1 MALVELAVKE
11 DNRPVGMPRFGRGFC
26 LPKQGI
32 RAYNLRPHGRAVL
45 MQSDFQLGT
54 WRVQPQ
60 LNRLACE
67 RRTIRLE
74 PKMMGVLVCLAQHS
88 GEVVSKEQIV
98 QEVWQGTFVTDDV
111 LIRCVSEL
119 RKAFGDNAVAPVVI
133 ETIPKRGYRLLPPVI
148 AISSSSHP
156 QHPSQPEFVD
166 SIAVLPFENSGSDP
180 EMEYLSE
187 GVAETII
194 NRLSRLQNLRVVPRT
209 TTFQYKRR
217 PLNLIQI
224 GKELRVRLVLTG
236 YIARRGDRLTVG
248 AELIEAERE
257 SQLWGQTYGRNIE
270 EILAIE
276 EAIARKIPDYLHF
289 PLTDVERRQVAKRST
304 ESRDAYHLYLKA
316 VYFAY
321 KYTPEGFGK
330 GLDYC
335 RKAIE
340 ADPVYAD
347 AYAAL
352 SYLYSLLG
360 AFDVV
365 PALEAFPRA
374 RAAAL
379 KALEIDN
386 NLSDA
391 HAVLGFVKLAHDW
404 NLPDAEAE
412 LRRAIEIGPNLPG
425 GHYAYSHWWLAKG
438 LPQKAIEEALR
449 AIDLDPL
456 SLPKNYHLGAVYY
469 FAHNYDA
476 AIAQLHKT
484 SELDPSFVI
493 AHNLLAI
500 NYALKGLSSDALAE
514 ANKAN
519 SLSPGLYARLTLG
532 RVCAI
537 VGDYSEAREILT
549 EAERMSRPPN
559 YSRAFWC
566 AMVYALLAEPDQA
579 FAWLEKACIAREP
592 ALIYLN
598 HFSDFNSLHDDPRF
612 LDLLSRIGLAGQAIF
627 ATNTSVLETPGRNA

>member
-1 MALVELAVKE
+1 
-11 DNRPVGMPRFGRGFC
+11 
-26 LPKQGI
+26 
-32 RAYNLRPHGRAVL
+32 
-45 MQSDFQLGT
+45 MQSDFQLGA

-60 LNRLACE
+60 LNRLACDV
-67 RRTIRLE
+67 RTVRLE
-74 PKMMGVLVCLAQHS
+74 PKMMGVLLCLAQRS
-88 GEVVSKEQIV
+88 GDVVSKDQIV

-111 LIRCVSEL
+111 LIRCISEL
-119 RKAFGDNAVAPVVI
+119 RKAFGDNAGRHAVI
-133 ETIPKRGYRLLPPVI
+133 ETIPKKGYRLLLPVTVVSYSDQSPG
-148 AISSSSHP
+148 SSSGP
-156 QHPSQPEFVD
+156 VD
-166 SIAVLPFENSGSDP
+166 SIAVLPFENSASDP

-187 GVAETII
+187 GLAETII

-209 TTFQYKRR
+209 TTFQYKRK
-217 PLNLIQI
+217 PLNPIQV
-224 GKELRVRLVLTG
+224 GHELRARLVLTG
-236 YIARRGDRLTVG
+236 HIARRGDRLTVG
-248 AELIEAERE
+248 AELIETGRE
-257 SQLWGQTYGRNIE
+257 SQLWGQTYDRNIE

-276 EAIARKIPDYLHF
+276 DAIAGEIPDYLHLA
-289 PLTDVERRQVAKRST
+289 LTDVERRQVAKRTT

-316 VYFAY
+316 VYFAH

-340 ADPVYAD
+340 ADPIYAD

-360 AFDVV
+360 TFDVV

-379 KALEIDN
+379 KALEIDDS
-386 NLSDA
+386 LSDA
-391 HAVLGFVKLAHDW
+391 HTVLGFVKLAHDW

-412 LRRAIEIGPNLPG
+412 LRRAVELGPNMPG

-438 LPQKAIEEALR
+438 LPQKAMDEAQR

-469 FAHNYDA
+469 FAHDYDA

-500 NYALKGLSSDALAE
+500 TYAFKGFSREALAE
-514 ANKAN
+514 AEKAH
-519 SLSPGLYARLTLG
+519 SLSPGLYARHTLG
-532 RVCAI
+532 RVYAI
-537 VGDYSEAREILT
+537 LGDHSKARDILR
-549 EAERMSRPPN
+549 EAEKMSTPPN
-559 YSRAFWC
+559 YSRAAWC
-566 AMVYALLAEPDQA
+566 AMIHALLAEPDQA
-579 FAWLEKACIAREP
+579 LAWLEKACIAREP
-592 ALIYLN
+592 ALIYLK
-598 HFSDFNSLHDDPRF
+598 HFSDFDSLHDDPRF
-612 LDLLSRIGLAGQAIF
+612 HDLLHRIGLAM
-627 ATNTSVLETPGRNA
+627 